1 MKFGVESVVDGSVT
15 TLAVSGEVDIET
27 SPGLRTR
34 IERSLAPDQHV
45 IVDLTQ
51 VHFMDSTGLGVL
63 VAGLNRARQVGAS
76 LSVVCDR
83 TKVLKLFEM
92 TGLRET
98 FAIHPT
104 RSEALAAISP

>member
-27 SPGLRTR
+27 SPGLRSG
-34 IERSLAPDQHV
+34 IEKSLAPDRHL

-63 VAGLNRARQVGAS
+63 VGGLNRARQVGAS
-76 LSVVCDR
+76 LSVVCVNTR
-83 TKVLKLFEM
+83 VLKLFEM
-92 TGLRET
+92 TGLLQT

-104 RSEALAAISP
+104 LSEAIAATGT